1 MMRALL
7 LVAGA
12 TSLVLGVGG
21 CLVDSQC
28 HADYDCTSPERC
40 NGRTGQCAIEC
51 MTALDCWSSGVDN
64 GKQCVSNRCEF
75 RFDERVAALPFC
87 LPIVNPA
94 SGRAGQ
100 QQCLADLKGKVV
112 ILYFGWIT

>member
-1 MMRALL
+1 MRPLL
-7 LVAGA
+7 TVAAA
-12 TSLVLGVGG
+12 TALVLGGAG

-28 HADYDCTSPERC
+28 HADYDCNLPERC
-40 NGRTGQCAIEC
+40 NGRTGQCFVEC
-51 MTALDCWSSGVDN
+51 VRDTDCWTGGSDN
-64 GKQCVSNRCEF
+64 GKQCVKSHCEF

-100 QQCLADLKGKVV
+100 QLCLGDLKGKVV
-112 ILYFGWIT
+112 LLYFGWIT